1 MKRIFLALCLVLF
14 LCIPLLLSFQ
24 ENEQTVDNF
33 FLNIQQSVSQRDI
46 QAYLSSYA
54 EHLREREND
63 NILSLFDTFEVETVL
78 FHVAHSQKTGAD
90 AFLIHVQVLF
100 QNSYAVKI
108 ETWRLKLVK
117 NRSHWVIQEKAA
129 LGEDK
134 NLYKV
139 SIPSERVERADRVEI
154 DHVDIRM
161 KFKDALLFYDNIP
174 LRETALLVIGKGQ
187 VEFSPSSPR
196 ERHQLE
202 LIYKKDSLQEN
213 LEYAYV
219 RCSDGF
225 FKSNI
230 KIVRQENKNP
240 AVSRKDLNKAHSL
253 FRKFHSRSFTIED
266 SLTGGLLSFLPKG
279 EEAVF
284 EFKAENKGNFTYIYS
299 PFAEEEV
306 NLYQWEKNRIINL
319 YSPILAE
326 EKKRL
331 FISFSKLFE
340 ISDYQID
347 IHFNPKNSYISGKAK
362 LTVKSK
368 VDFLDGIKLKL
379 HPNLEVLRISDGKKH
394 ELFYT
399 RDKLRKFLYVYFYNM
414 PKDEKTLTLEIF
426 YRGKLVPE
434 KQAEDVISSYQ
445 YQDTIILNQP
455 KYQTHLYTRS
465 AFWYPAPSDEAYFT
479 ARLKIILPPGFT
491 CISNGK
497 LVEKSTLDSLEDVE
511 DLEKIGSSVFIFESE
526 NPLKYLSF
534 IVGKFR
540 IMDEVSSPLPFQYFR
555 GTEIHGFRWDLFGEA
570 MKIFNFYQKRFGD
583 YPFEKFT
590 IVHRFWPQGGGHS
603 PASFIVLNERPRV
616 VGQRRFQPK
625 GSPVNLSRWK
635 EYFIAHEVAHQW
647 WGQGLS
653 WGSYH
658 DQWLSEGLA
667 QFASVIYLR
676 EKYGEGAYSQIMK
689 KFSSWTR
696 KKSEWGAIMLGSR
709 ISYNDFEAYQAI
721 VYNKA
726 AVVLN
731 MLKDILGEDVFFHA
745 LREFFDRY
753 KYTAP
758 RSKEFFSTFEEISG
772 EDLSVFFDGWFE
784 SYRLPDVKV
793 THLVE
798 KTDQGYLLKLNVVQ
812 LKGTFDFPLWIE
824 WKEDG
829 DRVRKNVR
837 VNSAISEFVFER
849 ENKPEKIKINP
860 DDWVPGKFH

>member
-1 MKRIFLALCLVLF
+1 MKRTFLALCLVLF

-24 ENEQTVDNF
+24 ENEQTVDDF
-33 FLNIQQSVSQRDI
+33 FSNIQQTVGQRDI

-78 FHVAHSQKTGAD
+78 FHVTHSQKTGAD
-90 AFLIHVQVLF
+90 AFQIHVQVLF

-108 ETWRLKLVK
+108 EIWRLNLVK
-117 NRSHWVIQEKAA
+117 NRGHWVIQEKAV

-161 KFKDALLFYDNIP
+161 QFKDALLFYDNIP
-174 LRETALLVIGKGQ
+174 LRETALLVIGQGQ

-202 LIYKKDSLQEN
+202 LIYKKDTLQDD

-284 EFKAENKGNFTYIYS
+284 EFKAENKGNFTYIFS
-299 PFAEEEV
+299 PFAEEKV

-319 YSPILAE
+319 YSPIRAE

-379 HPNLEVLRISDGKKH
+379 HPNLEVLRINDGKKH

-414 PKDEKTLTLEIF
+414 PRDEKTLTLEIF

-434 KQAEDVISSYQ
+434 KQAED
-445 YQDTIILNQP
+445 
-455 KYQTHLYTRS
+455 
-465 AFWYPAPSDEAYFT
+465 
-479 ARLKIILPPGFT
+479 
-491 CISNGK
+491 
-497 LVEKSTLDSLEDVE
+497 
-511 DLEKIGSSVFIFESE
+511 
-526 NPLKYLSF
+526 
-534 IVGKFR
+534 
-540 IMDEVSSPLPFQYFR
+540 
-555 GTEIHGFRWDLFGEA
+555 
-570 MKIFNFYQKRFGD
+570 
-583 YPFEKFT
+583 
-590 IVHRFWPQGGGHS
+590 
-603 PASFIVLNERPRV
+603 AS
-616 VGQRRFQPK
+616 
-625 GSPVNLSRWK
+625 
-635 EYFIAHEVAHQW
+635 
-647 WGQGLS
+647 
-653 WGSYH
+653 
-658 DQWLSEGLA
+658 
-667 QFASVIYLR
+667 
-676 EKYGEGAYSQIMK
+676 
-689 KFSSWTR
+689 
-696 KKSEWGAIMLGSR
+696 
-709 ISYNDFEAYQAI
+709 
-721 VYNKA
+721 
-726 AVVLN
+726 
-731 MLKDILGEDVFFHA
+731 
-745 LREFFDRY
+745 
-753 KYTAP
+753 
-758 RSKEFFSTFEEISG
+758 
-772 EDLSVFFDGWFE
+772 
-784 SYRLPDVKV
+784 
-793 THLVE
+793 
-798 KTDQGYLLKLNVVQ
+798 
-812 LKGTFDFPLWIE
+812 
-824 WKEDG
+824 
-829 DRVRKNVR
+829 
-837 VNSAISEFVFER
+837 
-849 ENKPEKIKINP
+849 
-860 DDWVPGKFH
+860 

>member
-1 MKRIFLALCLVLF
+1 MKNNFLALGLVFF
-14 LCIPLLLSFQ
+14 LCISLSFAFQ
-24 ENEQTVDNF
+24 EREKTVDEF
-33 FLNIQQSVSQRDI
+33 FSNIQLSVRQGDI

-54 EHLREREND
+54 EHLREREN
-63 NILSLFDTFEVETVL
+63 NRILALFDTFELETV
-78 FHVAHSQKTGAD
+78 FFRVAHSQKTGAET
-90 AFLIHVQVLF
+90 FRIHVQVLF
-100 QNSYAVKI
+100 QSFYAVKI
-108 ETWRLKLVK
+108 EIWRLDLI
-117 NRSHWVIQEKAA
+117 RDRGHWLIQEKSV
-129 LGEDK
+129 LGEEK

-154 DHVDIRM
+154 DHVDIHM
-161 KFKDALLFYDNIP
+161 QFKDALLFYDNIP
-174 LRETALLVIGKGQ
+174 LTETALLVIGEGQ
-187 VEFSPSSPR
+187 VKFSPSSPR
-196 ERHQLE
+196 EKHQLE
-202 LIYKKDSLQEN
+202 LIFKKDTLQDH
-213 LEYAYV
+213 LEYVYV
-219 RCSDGF
+219 RCSDEF

-230 KIVRQENKNP
+230 KIVKQEAQNS
-240 AVSRKDLNKAHSL
+240 AVSRKDLNEAHSL
-253 FRKFHSRSFTIED
+253 FRRFHSRSFTIEN

-284 EFKAENKGNFTYIYS
+284 EIKAKERGNFTYIYS

-319 YSPILAE
+319 YSPTLEE

-331 FISFSKLFE
+331 FISFSRLFK
-340 ISDYQID
+340 ISDYEID

-368 VDFLDGIKLKL
+368 VESLDGIKLKL
-379 HPNLEVLRISDGKKH
+379 HPNLEVLRIYDGKKQ

-414 PKDEKTLTLEIF
+414 PRDEKTQTLEIF

-465 AFWYPAPSDEAYFT
+465 AYWYPAPSDEEYFT
-479 ARLKIILPPGFT
+479 ARLKIIVPPGFT

-497 LVEKSTLDSLEDVE
+497 LVERSTLESLEDVE
-511 DLEKIGSSVFIFESE
+511 DLEKIGSSVFIFENES
-526 NPLKYLSF
+526 PLKYLSF
-534 IVGKFR
+534 IVGEFKT
-540 IMDEVSSPLPFQYFR
+540 MDEVSSPLPFQYFR
-555 GTEIHGFRWDLFGEA
+555 GTEIHGFRWDLFGESI
-570 MKIFNFYQKRFGD
+570 KIFNFYQKMFGD
-583 YPFEKFT
+583 YPFEKFS

-616 VGQRRFQPK
+616 VGQRRFQPE

-635 EYFIAHEVAHQW
+635 EYFIAHEIAHQW

-667 QFASVIYLR
+667 QFASVTYLR

-689 KFSSWTR
+689 NFSSWTR
-696 KKSEWGAIMLGSR
+696 KKSEWGAIMMGSR
-709 ISYNDFEAYQAI
+709 ISYSDFEAYQAI

-726 AVVLN
+726 ALVLN
-731 MLKDILGEDVFFHA
+731 MLKDLLGEDVFFQA

-753 KYTAP
+753 KYSAP
-758 RSKEFFSTFEEISG
+758 RSKEFFNTFEEISG
-772 EDLSVFFDGWFE
+772 IDLDVFFKGWFE

-798 KTDQGYLLKLNVVQ
+798 KADLGYLLKLNVVQ

-824 WKEDG
+824 WKENG

-837 VNSAISEFVFER
+837 VSSAVSEFVFER
-849 ENKPEKIKINP
+849 EEKPENIKINP
-860 DDWVPGKFH
+860 DNWVPGKFH